1 MILSRT
7 PFRATLGG
15 GGTDLPSY
23 YEKHGGFLFA
33 MGIDKYMYV
42 AINTPVLDSKI
53 RVHYTKIETVDRVDQ
68 LQHDLARETLKYL
81 GIEDKI
87 EISSLADLKAGASL
101 GSSSCYTVALLAALR
116 IQAREPLGMLE
127 LAEEAFAIEYQTLN
141 MTVGKQDP
149 YLAALGGM
157 TVLEIAKDGSV
168 RARDAKINAATLMDF
183 LSNTHL
189 YYTGI
194 QGMATEVLSMQ
205 DRAMRSPDA
214 ANHEVVQESLHG
226 IRELGYGI
234 LEAIETEN
242 YDNFGLLMDQHWDYK
257 KVMSAR
263 INIPGIDE
271 LYTLIKQ
278 RFGVLGGKVSGAGGG
293 GFFMVYA
300 PDNHAELDEFMSK
313 HGLTRMHYRLDTEG
327 AKILTS
333 SPN

>member
-7 PFRATLGG
+7 PFRVTLGG

-23 YEKHGGFLFA
+23 YQKHGGFLFA

-42 AINTPVLDSKI
+42 AINTPVLDRKI
-53 RVHYTKIETVDRVDQ
+53 RVHYTKIETVDRPDQ
-68 LQHDLARETLKYL
+68 LQHDLARETLKHL
-81 GIEDKI
+81 GIDEKI

-116 IQAREPLGMLE
+116 AQARNPLGMQD
-127 LAEEAFAIEYQTLN
+127 LAEEAFAIEYETLK

-149 YLAALGGM
+149 YLAAFGGM
-157 TVLEIAKDGSV
+157 TVLEIAKDGAVKV
-168 RARDAKINAATLMDF
+168 REAKINAATLMDF
-183 LSNTHL
+183 IANTHL

-194 QGMATEVLSMQ
+194 QGMATAVLSMQ
-205 DRAMRSPDA
+205 DRAMKNSTG

-226 IRELGYGI
+226 IKEIGYGV

-242 YDNFGLLMDQHWDYK
+242 YDDFGRLMDRHWDYK
-257 KVMSAR
+257 KMMSVK

-271 LYTLIKQ
+271 LYTLVKE

-300 PDNHAELDEFMSK
+300 PSNHAELDEFMSK

-327 AKILTS
+327 AKILTAS
-333 SPN
+333 